1 MGQAARSA
9 GIAQLTHSRFRAAT
23 TLLTAFAMLVT
34 AGPMA
39 DRVQLAARGCTKT
52 SLARQTAALVGRGL
66 ILQPWDSRSAWIAH
80 RTRTLGIRAH
90 Y

>member
-9 GIAQLTHSRFRAAT
+9 GIVQLTHSRFRAAT

-39 DRVQLAARGCTKT
+39 GRVQPAARGRTKT
-52 SLARQTAALVGRGL
+52 SMARQAAALVGRAL
-66 ILQPWDSRSAWIAH
+66 ILQPWDSRSARIAL
-80 RTRTLGIRAH
+80 RTRILGMGAH
-90 Y
+90 C